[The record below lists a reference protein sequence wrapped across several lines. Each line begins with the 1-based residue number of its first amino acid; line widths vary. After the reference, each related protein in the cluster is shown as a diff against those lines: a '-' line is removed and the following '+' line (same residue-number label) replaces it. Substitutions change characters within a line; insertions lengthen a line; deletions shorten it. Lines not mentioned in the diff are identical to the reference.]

1 MRARNLHATSRILCK
16 PARRYQAMYEG
27 GVLIPLALCCAA
39 FCLSS
44 ILLFNQLGRAFAT
57 YRLMRHDAA
66 GTVVPCRSSVSPV
79 FARDD
84 AQTYRLASRII
95 FSFLSLN
102 PFSRASLL
110 SAHADAA
117 PLAFGP
123 DDGVPA
129 PDCTITSDSEPDSD
143 AEAEAEAETE
153 SPPNRPERRYRSM
166 SDSCCLVA
174 VVLFWPVLMVRKPTL
189 GCAGDEG
196 SEGGLTDGGRRAA
209 GGE

>member
-1 MRARNLHATSRILCK
+1 
-16 PARRYQAMYEG
+16 MYEG
-27 GVLIPLALCCAA
+27 GVLIPLPLCCAA

-44 ILLFNQLGRAFAT
+44 ILLFDQLDRASET
-57 YRLMRHDAA
+57 HRLMHHNAA
-66 GTVVPCRSSVSPV
+66 DPEVPCRSSVSPI

-129 PDCTITSDSEPDSD
+129 RDCAVESASEPDSD
-143 AEAEAEAETE
+143 AEAEAEAEAE
-153 SPPNRPERRYRSM
+153 SPPNRPERRYRSI

-174 VVLFWPVLMVRKPTL
+174 VVLFWPLLTVRKPML
-189 GCAGDEG
+189 G
-196 SEGGLTDGGRRAA
+196 
-209 GGE
+209 